1 MKPEQI
7 REQITKTI
15 IETLEKGDVPF
26 WKRGWSDDPNALGMA
41 KSLSTGN
48 YYRGIN
54 QWILQA
60 HAMIKGYQSC
70 WFGTFNQIRLYS
82 DN

>member
-26 WKRGWSDDPNALGMA
+26 WKRGWSDDPNALGVNHLSDEAQSFAILGGPIPEA
-41 KSLSTGN
+41 KRVRSK
-48 YYRGIN
+48 I
-54 QWILQA
+54 I
-60 HAMIKGYQSC
+60 
-70 WFGTFNQIRLYS
+70 F
-82 DN
+82 

>member
-48 YYRGIN
+48 YYRGTN
-54 QWILQA
+54 GCQTFGLKMCRYQCSEESGFST
-60 HAMIKGYQSC
+60 HCGYTDFC
-70 WFGTFNQIRLYS
+70 
-82 DN
+82 